1 MTHHSVLVTGAAA
14 GIGRAVARHFLAEGW
29 QVGAIDRDAHGLKD
43 LAEEAA
49 SARLWT
55 QVCDVA
61 DGKALSASIAGF
73 MTATGGRLDLLV
85 NNAGV
90 LVTGDFEAVAPERYD
105 ALIDV
110 NIKAV
115 VRGCHAA
122 LPFLMTTPGARV
134 INLCSASAAYGT
146 PAFAVYSASKFAV
159 RGLTEAL
166 DAEWR
171 RHGVRVMA
179 VWPLFVGTNM
189 LVGHEQRSA
198 LQRMGVHLGPEDVA
212 RVVARAA
219 RCPRWWPQVH
229 WSVGLRGA
237 VSVLALRFLPV
248 WINRLIVRKL
258 ADY

>member
-29 QVGAIDRDAHGLKD
+29 QVGAIDRDAAA
-43 LAEEAA
+43 LAALSEECAC
-49 SARLWT
+49 ARLWT
-55 QVCDVA
+55 QRCDVT
-61 DGKALSASIAGF
+61 DGAALASSVEAF

-90 LVTGDFEAVAPERYD
+90 LATGDFEAVDPARYD
-105 ALIDV
+105 TLIDI

-115 VRGCHAA
+115 VRSSHAA

-134 INLCSASAAYGT
+134 INLCSASAAYGA
-146 PAFAVYSASKFAV
+146 PGFAVYSASKFAV

-171 RHGVRVMA
+171 RHGIRVMA
-179 VWPLFVGTNM
+179 VWPLFVGTGM
-189 LVGHEQRSA
+189 LAGHEARSTM
-198 LQRMGVHLGPEDVA
+198 QRMGVHLGPEDVA
-212 RVVARAA
+212 RVVGRAA

-229 WSVGLRGA
+229 WNVGLRGA
-237 VSVLALRFLPV
+237 VSLLLLRFLPV
-248 WINRLIVRKL
+248 WINRLVVRKL
-258 ADY
+258 AAY